1 VFPGARAP
9 LAVFAVFAVFCGK
22 LSAVDISLAA
32 EILGRRQ
39 FGVCKNSGG
48 VRCSLAVLRCFDY
61 KNPRTAKEARAPGT
75 GSPRLVGDSHTH
87 TDITARGYCQFDE
100 CPFHTNLNL
109 PLRPHP

>member
-75 GSPRLVGDSHTH
+75 GSPRPVRDSHTH
-87 TDITARGYCQFDE
+87 NDITAMG
-100 CPFHTNLNL
+100 LL
-109 PLRPHP
+109 SI